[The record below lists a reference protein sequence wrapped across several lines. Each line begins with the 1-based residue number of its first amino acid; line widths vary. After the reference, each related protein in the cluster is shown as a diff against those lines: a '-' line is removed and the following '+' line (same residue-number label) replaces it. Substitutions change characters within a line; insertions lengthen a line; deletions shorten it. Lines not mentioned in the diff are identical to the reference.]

1 MSERTPS
8 LAAVFTE
15 QCRSALSHMLSA
27 KAEEEEAQRR
37 DRQASKVIGHV
48 DDHIAFSHLTKT
60 SDPSST
66 DDMFDLS
73 MSMAVSGG
81 KKEGVDLSTSKLSKV
96 NFLILMDINEFTR
109 VIFGFLFYMFQHYQ
123 CLQAVGLRTVNL
135 NHMYNARYARK

>member
-1 MSERTPS
+1 MYFPLKVVSERTPG
-8 LAAVFTE
+8 LATVFTE

-27 KAEEEEAQRR
+27 KAEEEETQRR
-37 DRQASKVIGHV
+37 DRKASKVIEHV
-48 DDHIAFSHLTKT
+48 DDHIAFSRLTKG

-96 NFLILMDINEFTR
+96 KWLLP
-109 VIFGFLFYMFQHYQ
+109 VHSL
-123 CLQAVGLRTVNL
+123 A
-135 NHMYNARYARK
+135 